1 MNAIEKITHY
11 ISQLENK
18 DALQTI
24 GRAVTNRLE
33 ELTRPKGQ
41 LNIELINGV
50 WFAIPPGQ
58 TTGKELGKQLTMTE
72 VLKQLREKQPTPTDF
87 ELTAN
92 QAATLRA
99 KEPERVG
106 WWHDSTN
113 GQYLTHY
120 YDIPPFQD
128 AIARWK
134 QNQALAHDPLTTTFR
149 MSLETVRQ
157 LRELEESGYDL
168 VYPG

>member
-1 MNAIEKITHY
+1 MNAIEKITLY
-11 ISQLENK
+11 ISKLENK
-18 DALQTI
+18 QALETI
-24 GRAVTNRLE
+24 STAVKTRLD

-41 LNIELINGV
+41 LHLQLIDGV
-50 WFAIPPGQ
+50 WVALEATGKQ
-58 TTGKELGKQLTMTE
+58 TTLGKQLTMTE

-128 AIARWK
+128 ALARWK
-134 QNQALAHDPLTTTFR
+134 QNQALAHDPITTTFR

-157 LRELEESGYDL
+157 LRQLEESGYDI
-168 VYPG
+168 VYPD